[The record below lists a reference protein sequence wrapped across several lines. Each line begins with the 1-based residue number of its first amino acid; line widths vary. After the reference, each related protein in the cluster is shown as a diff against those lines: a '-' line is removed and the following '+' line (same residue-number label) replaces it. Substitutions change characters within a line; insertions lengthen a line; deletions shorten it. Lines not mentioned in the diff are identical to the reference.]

1 MVDIHDR
8 RPVVLPPDLARE
20 WMEPG
25 ISLERA
31 EELVRDLALPVEA
44 FEWYP
49 VDRAVGNVKS
59 EGAQLI
65 EQIDDP
71 SL

>member
-1 MVDIHDR
+1 
-8 RPVVLPPDLARE
+8 
-20 WMEPG
+20 MEPG
-25 ISLERA
+25 ISLGRA